1 MAGQFYYQDGELK
14 YKNPLYSFFHG
25 GVDANG
31 NGAISDDMQQYLL
44 EFNQAQQQYQQQY
57 QLQQQE
63 FGLNKQIAE
72 ANIANQKFNQE
83 LATRQQNLSEE
94 SYYNGIRNQASQLS
108 SLGINP
114 AASGSSLS
122 GGTMSGGSSV
132 GNASGVP
139 SSARPTGR
147 AIQRFSRDSLKA
159 QMLSGIMQYA
169 VQKRQLDIASYNAQ
183 TDRIRANNDTDRV
196 GIEERRAGA
205 DIDFKRAQTIWQNF
219 QNESF
224 SYAENKFKFLGL
236 SSHAIQTLRNV
247 DAGTALALGLVS
259 VLDGNPDSSSGFSI
273 GVVQAY
279 LDLNR
284 KQRRA
289 FDDFYA
295 EHPEYAEQGSMLTA
309 NRMRDWINFGF
320 GYDEVY
326 EALSN
331 YYKE

>member
-1 MAGQFYYQDGELK
+1 MAGSFYFQDGQLK

-25 GVDANG
+25 GVDSSG

-72 ANIANQKFNQE
+72 SNIANQQFNQE

-132 GNASGVP
+132 GNASSLP
-139 SSARPTGR
+139 SSGRPTGR
-147 AIQRFSRDSLKA
+147 AIQRFSRDALKA

-183 TDRIRANNDTDRV
+183 TDRIRANNDSARVDIEDRSANA
-196 GIEERRAGA
+196 E
-205 DIDFKRAQTIWQNF
+205 IDFKRAQTIWQEF
-219 QNESF
+219 QNDSF
-224 SYAENKFKFLGL
+224 EYGEEKFKVLGL
-236 SSHAIQTLRNV
+236 SHSIIQSLRNV
-247 DAGTALALGLVS
+247 NSATALALGLVS
-259 VLDGNPDSSSGFSI
+259 VLNGNPDSPGGFSL
-273 GVVQAY
+273 GVIYAY
-279 LDLNR
+279 ENLNR
-284 KQRRA
+284 QQKRA
-289 FDDFYA
+289 FNDFYA
-295 EHPEYAEQGSMLTA
+295 EHPDYAEQGSMLTA
-309 NRMRDWINFGF
+309 NRMNDWINFGF
-320 GYDEVY
+320 GYDDVY
-326 EALSN
+326 ESLSN